1 MENCL
6 GFGVTARDEHRVPR
20 DVARLDA
27 MRVLHVTDTYLPT
40 IGGVEI
46 LVHDLATRQAAD
58 GLDVTVLT
66 RTAGAQRR
74 QDASGVRVVE
84 GHAVEKELLR
94 RANVVHAHISA
105 YSPQAFLMSRAA
117 AQAGVPVVVTVHS
130 MWQGAWPIFR
140 TIFRGGRWSSLPIQF
155 AAVSDAAATAV
166 RRSLGP
172 GHHVLVLPN
181 AIDTGS
187 WAPAGPVR
195 QRDHVKL
202 VSVMRLT
209 RRKRPQALLRV
220 LHEVRA
226 MTPDGLRIQ
235 ADIIGDGPL
244 REEIQRGLDH
254 WQMTPW
260 VRLTGELDHPQI
272 RRLYQDADI
281 YLAPANLESFGIAAL
296 EARTAGLA
304 VVAKHGT
311 GVGDFV
317 TDGIDG
323 YLTSSD
329 AGMAEAVARLCGDRA
344 DLMRIIKHNREVV
357 PPFDWSDILW
367 RNASAYELA
376 RTRAEADRGVR
387 RARR

>member
-1 MENCL
+1 M
-6 GFGVTARDEHRVPR
+6 
-20 DVARLDA
+20 ARLDA

-66 RTAGAQRR
+66 RTAGARQR
-74 QDASGVRVVE
+74 QDSSGVRVIE
-84 GHAVEKELLR
+84 GHAVEKRLLE
-94 RANVVHAHISA
+94 RADIVHAHISA
-105 YSPQAFLMSRAA
+105 YSPQSFLMSRAA
-117 AQAGVPVVVTVHS
+117 AQARVPTVVTVHS
-130 MWQGAWPIFR
+130 MWQSAWPIFR
-140 TIFRGGRWSSLPIQF
+140 AVFRGGRWSSLPIQF
-155 AAVSDAAATAV
+155 AAVSDAAAGAV

-172 GHHVLVLPN
+172 GHEVLVLPN

-187 WAPAGPVR
+187 WVPTTPMTR
-195 QRDHVKL
+195 RDHIKL

-209 RRKRPQALLRV
+209 RRKRPQALLRM

-226 MTPDGLRIQ
+226 MAPRELSIR

-260 VRLTGELDHPQI
+260 VHLTGELDHTQM
-272 RRLYQDADI
+272 RRLYRDADI
-281 YLAPANLESFGIAAL
+281 YVAPANLESFGIAAL

-317 TDGIDG
+317 ADGVDG

-329 AGMAEAVARLCGDRA
+329 AEMAEAVARLCADRE
-344 DLMRIIKHNREVV
+344 DLTRIMRHNRAVV

-376 RTRAEADRGVR
+376 RKLAEADFADRA
-387 RARR
+387 ARR